1 MVCCQPGRGLPRTP
15 DANST
20 PACVRLNDAD
30 EPQLFRWPSRG
41 ELPEGKSP
49 KLGRGTFRQGRAARK
64 KPSPWNRREARHK
77 RRGPPSVRP
86 AVFHACRPAPPLWQ
100 GSRHAA
106 ARWGTL
112 RPPRHTAE
120 RLDSRPDRHPASGE
134 SMHRTAHASNLS
146 YASYHRSCYLLVP
159 PQRLKSM
166 DASRAE
172 TSMSPR
178 GDVSALL
185 APASPSRCSSRG
197 TGPSP

>member
-1 MVCCQPGRGLPRTP
+1 MHHTQARVRQVSSGRRGVWSRQFFIGSARLLPRKCLTPIELGLRYLRSCASRTVRCDRRLARAPTASPGAVVCCQPGRGLPRTP

-64 KPSPWNRREARHK
+64 KPSPSNRREARHK

-86 AVFHACRPAPPLWQ
+86 AVFHAYRPAPPLWQ
-100 GSRHAA
+100 GSQHAA

-120 RLDSRPDRHPASGE
+120 TG
-134 SMHRTAHASNLS
+134 
-146 YASYHRSCYLLVP
+146 
-159 PQRLKSM
+159 LK
-166 DASRAE
+166 
-172 TSMSPR
+172 T
-178 GDVSALL
+178 
-185 APASPSRCSSRG
+185 
-197 TGPSP
+197 